1 VSAPTTPTVPAAR
14 ITAISPDREL
24 AQRLATA
31 LAAVGAVDIHA
42 TLDARAAGDRSSA
55 LWVVQIGDGAGTLD
69 ALVPRL
75 PGESPVI
82 AVVPRADVAALVEVM
97 RGSERVVGAVAADVF
112 DPHQLAAMAMR
123 IVGDDVLGLDKV
135 MRPGTEIHTRA
146 VADHADKEGCM
157 AQLSERIERLGVPRR
172 YRDPIEQ
179 CVDEMVMNALYDA
192 PVDGQGRQLFAGT
205 SVKARVALR
214 SDHSVV
220 VQYAHDGGRFAVS
233 VRDAFGALE
242 RRTVLAALHKCLH
255 AGRPV
260 ESRAGGAGLGLY
272 LMLNSSTAVQFCVL
286 PGIATEVICVF
297 DLGAPRL
304 ALAELGFLVQIDTVG
319 QRATGPARLRRAR
332 RRPSRLIAGAAFA
345 LAAVLGI
352 AVVLRGSADR
362 VATVELDSQPPGA
375 AVEIDGTPIGT
386 TPAIVTSL
394 EPDTALTIV
403 FRRTGYRA
411 ASVRFRVP
419 APGGSDRLVQPL
431 ERSDELARV
440 RFVSKPPGA
449 EITRTGRPPGTD
461 RTYTPAELFVDAGQI
476 QRFTL
481 TMPGH
486 VPLVIDPFTPARG
499 ARDLEKGGEL
509 VEGATLRI
517 EATLVGRVTVSG
529 APHCHDVAL
538 PADCALAPGSYA
550 IEYRSPDGSRV
561 DRRVTMT
568 GRDST
573 ERLALG
579 VVAAAP
585 GTVLLPG
592 GSTRAVFEVGTRTVT
607 VRGPRGSHPA
617 VVTVEPGATVIA
629 E

>member
-1 VSAPTTPTVPAAR
+1 VSAPTTPTVSAAR

-42 TLDARAAGDRSSA
+42 TLDARGAGDRSPA
-55 LWVVQIGDGAGTLD
+55 LWVVQIGDGAGALD

-82 AVVPRADVAALVEVM
+82 AVVPRAEVAALVEVM
-97 RGSERVVGAVAADVF
+97 RGSERVVGAVAAAVF
-112 DPHQLAAMAMR
+112 DPHQLAAMARR
-123 IVGDDVLGLDKV
+123 IVADDVLGLDKV
-135 MRPGTEIHTRA
+135 MRPGAEIHTRA
-146 VADHADKEGCM
+146 VAHHADKARCM

-192 PVDGQGRQLFAGT
+192 PVDRQGRQLFAGT
-205 SVKARVALR
+205 SVKARVGLR

-233 VRDAFGALE
+233 VRDAFGTLE

-255 AGRPV
+255 AERPV

-304 ALAELGFLVQIDTVG
+304 ALAELGFLVQIDPAG
-319 QRATGPARLRRAR
+319 QRATGPARRRRAR
-332 RRPSRLIAGAAFA
+332 PRPSRLIAGAAFA
-345 LAAVLGI
+345 LAAVLGT
-352 AVVLRGSADR
+352 ATVLRGSADR

-375 AVEIDGTPIGT
+375 VVEIDGHPIAT

-394 EPDTALTIV
+394 EPDTARTIV

-411 ASVRFRVP
+411 ASVRFHVP

-449 EITRTGRPPGTD
+449 EVTRTGQRPGTD
-461 RTYTPAELFVDAGQI
+461 RTYTPAELFVDAGQV

-499 ARDLEKGGEL
+499 AHDLEKGGEL

-517 EATLVGRVTVSG
+517 EATLDGRVTVSG

-538 PADCALAPGSYA
+538 PVDCALAPGSYA

-585 GTVLLPG
+585 GKVLLPG

-607 VRGPRGSHPA
+607 VRGPRGSHPT